1 MAQEKPK
8 RVFLAMDLPEEL
20 KEQLVAIQTR
30 LKHHLEGVRWV
41 RPEGIHV
48 TLKFFGNIFDKDIDR
63 IAEVVAPLAKDT
75 RVVALTGEGVGAFPR
90 LERPRV
96 LWLRVKGDVERLV
109 GLQGAIE
116 TKLEEYGYK
125 KETRRFSPHLTL
137 GRAKS
142 SRGMIIGVSEAVAR
156 GDTYSAGSFVSEGL
170 TLFKSDLTPG
180 GAVYT
185 ALKYF
190 PFAGG

>member
-1 MAQEKPK
+1 
-8 RVFLAMDLPEEL
+8 MDLPEEL
-20 KEQLVAIQTR
+20 KEQLVAIQAR

-63 IAEVVAPLAKDT
+63 VSEVVAPLAKDT
-75 RVVALTGEGVGAFPR
+75 RAVALTGEGVGAFPR
-90 LERPRV
+90 LAQPRV
-96 LWLRVKGDVERLV
+96 LWLGLQGDVERLV

-116 TKLEEYGYK
+116 TRLEEYGYK

-142 SRGMIIGVSEAVAR
+142 SRGMIIGASEVVAR
-156 GDTYSAGSFVSEGL
+156 GETYSAGSFVSEGL

-190 PFAGG
+190 PFAGDSSTQ